1 MKRFFIC
8 AVFALSLCGLTA
20 QAQEAE
26 APAAAAVAQP
36 NALKEFTAVMNEL
49 TDLLRGVTDK
59 ATAEAAVP
67 ALEKLRNRMEA
78 SEGELEA
85 TLESLPEEQQM
96 AVALSMMSTLGAL
109 SEHAERLE
117 KNGFYGCTAFAELLA
132 GGDDED
138 EDDLGD
144 DDEDDG
150 EGAAPEDEEE

>member
-59 ATAEAAVP
+59 ATADAAVP

-78 SEGELEA
+78 SESELEA

-117 KNGFYGCTAFAELLA
+117 KNGFYGSAAFAELLA
-132 GGDDED
+132 GGDED
-138 EDDLGD
+138 DDDLGD
-144 DDEDDG
+144 DDDDDG

>member
-8 AVFALSLCGLTA
+8 AIFALSLCGLTA

-36 NALKEFTAVMNEL
+36 NALKEFTAVMTEL

-59 ATAEAAVP
+59 ATADAAVP
-67 ALEKLRNRMEA
+67 ALEKLKERMEA
-78 SEGELEA
+78 CEGELEA
-85 TLESLPEEQQM
+85 AMENLPEEQQL
-96 AVALSMMSTLGAL
+96 ALAMSMMGTLGAL

-117 KNGFYGCTAFAELLA
+117 KNGFYGSAAFAELLG

-138 EDDLGD
+138 DDDLGD
-144 DDEDDG
+144 DDDDDG

>member
-49 TDLLRGVTDK
+49 TNLLRGVTDK
-59 ATAEAAVP
+59 ATADAAVP

-117 KNGFYGCTAFAELLA
+117 KNGFYGSAAFAELLA
-132 GGDDED
+132 GG
-138 EDDLGD
+138 

>member
-67 ALEKLRNRMEA
+67 ALENLRNRMEA

-132 GGDDED
+132 GGDDD
-138 EDDLGD
+138 DDLGD